1 MKISINWLKQY
12 LNIKLSPEKL
22 IEEMN
27 NIGLL
32 VDHWEEQDGD
42 VVLELETYANRPDTL
57 GHLGVAREIAA
68 CLGIS
73 LTERKF
79 PLIESTEEISDAFDV
94 QVLEVDLSPRYCGMI
109 VKDFPVDPSPPW
121 LMRMIRAM
129 GLSPVNNVV
138 DITNYVLFSTAQP
151 IHAFD
156 LNRLKGN
163 KILVRK
169 ARKGEE
175 LKALTGDTISLTN
188 EMLVIADD
196 KRPVALAGVIGGEET
211 SVTEE
216 TREIFIESACFDP
229 VSIRKTWKKIGIQ
242 TDASYR
248 FERGTDI
255 SFPPEAARMTASLL
269 TQIGGKALKGMID
282 IYPKPRKKKTV
293 VLRHHRVS
301 ELLGIEIE
309 EGSIIDFLKR
319 IGFELENQREGIWR
333 VKVPYFRVDIDR
345 EADLIE
351 EIARFYGYDKIP
363 SHIPVLQGID
373 LEVNKKK
380 EVEDNIRE
388 LLFHEGFDEVV
399 NFSFMDSEKEKLF
412 ETGLEAVEIRN
423 PISSKASLLRTTLI
437 EGLLGNIAWNVN
449 RGAEGVHVFEIS
461 NVFFQKDG
469 KCFERYFLGFAGMGQ
484 LDPVFWQE
492 EPERS
497 DFFHLKGTCEE
508 LLRYLK
514 FDDFSFSREE
524 HPFFE
529 KNYSLCLRF
538 KGEKIGNLGGVRESI
553 VEAYSIQEP
562 VWAAE
567 INLGSLLE
575 KQPKPFKYS
584 PVSRYPG
591 IVRDISFMADQDV
604 SYQEIKNCIEKLN
617 IPYLE
622 DYVLYD
628 RFVGEGISKD
638 KVSLSFRFVF
648 RHPERTLRAEEADS
662 FQEKIIKTL
671 STEFR
676 LNLRGGGQD

>member
-42 VVLELETYANRPDTL
+42 VILELETYANRPDTL

-211 SVTEE
+211 AVTEE
-216 TREIFIESACFDP
+216 TRNIFIESACFDP

-309 EGSIIDFLKR
+309 EGFIIDFLKR

-449 RGAEGVHVFEIS
+449 RGAEGVHVFEIG

-492 EPERS
+492 EPEKS

-648 RHPERTLRAEEADS
+648 RHPERTLLAEEADS

>member
-12 LNIKLSPEKL
+12 LNLKLSPENL
-22 IEEMN
+22 VDEMN
-27 NIGLL
+27 RIGLL
-32 VDHWEEQDGD
+32 VDYWEKKDGD

-68 CLGIS
+68 CRGIP
-73 LTERKF
+73 LKERKF
-79 PLIESTEEISDAFDV
+79 PLIESNEDISDAFDV
-94 QVLEVDLSPRYCGMI
+94 QVLEEDLSPRYCGMI

-121 LMRMIRAM
+121 LRSMIRAM

-138 DITNYVLFSTAQP
+138 DITNYVLFSTGQP

-156 LNRLKGN
+156 LNKLSGN

-175 LKALTGDTISLTN
+175 LKALSGDKIQLSHD
-188 EMLVIADD
+188 MLVIADE
-196 KRPVALAGVIGGEET
+196 KRPIALAGVIGGEET
-211 SVTEE
+211 SVTAE
-216 TREIFIESACFDP
+216 TRDVFIESAFFDP

-269 TQIGGKALKGMID
+269 TQIGGKALQGMID

-309 EGSIIDFLKR
+309 EKFIINFLKR

-333 VKVPYFRVDIDR
+333 VRVPYFRVDIER

-363 SHIPVLQGID
+363 SHIPVLQGLD
-373 LEVNKKK
+373 LEFNKKK
-380 EVEDNIRE
+380 ETEDHIRE
-388 LLFHEGFDEVV
+388 LLFNQGFDEVV
-399 NFSFMDSEKEKLF
+399 NFSFMDSEREKLF
-412 ETGLEAVEIRN
+412 KTGLEAVEIRN
-423 PISSKASLLRTTLI
+423 PISSKASLLRTTLL
-437 EGLLGNIAWNVN
+437 EGLLENIVWNVN
-449 RGAEGVHVFEIS
+449 RGAEGVHIFEIG

-469 KCFERYFLGFAGMGQ
+469 ECFERYSLGFSGMGQ

-492 EPERS
+492 KPEKS

-514 FDDFSFSREE
+514 FDNFSFSREE

-529 KNYSLCLRF
+529 NNYSLCLRF
-538 KGEKIGNLGGVRESI
+538 KGEKVGIIGGMRQSI
-553 VEAYSIQEP
+553 VNAYSIQEP

-567 INLGSLLE
+567 INIGSLLE

-591 IVRDISFMADQDV
+591 IVRDISFVADQDV
-604 SYQEIKNCIEKLN
+604 SYQEIKTHIEKLN

-628 RFVGEGISKD
+628 RFEGEGISKD
-638 KVSLSFRFVF
+638 KVSLSFRFIF
-648 RHPERTLRAEEADS
+648 RHPERTLLAEEADS
-662 FQEKIIKTL
+662 YQEKIIKTL
-671 STEFR
+671 STEFG

>member
-32 VDHWEEQDGD
+32 VDYWEEQDGD

-73 LTERKF
+73 LTERKY
-79 PLIESTEEISDAFDV
+79 PLIESTEEILNAFDV
-94 QVLEVDLSPRYCGMI
+94 QVLEGDLSPRYCGMI

-163 KILVRK
+163 RILVRK

-175 LKALTGDTISLTN
+175 LKVLTGDTISLTN
-188 EMLVIADD
+188 EMLVIADE

-211 SVTEE
+211 AVTEE
-216 TREIFIESACFDP
+216 TRDIFIESACFDP
-229 VSIRKTWKKIGIQ
+229 VSIRKAWKKIGIQ

-309 EGSIIDFLKR
+309 EGFIIDFLKR

-380 EVEDNIRE
+380 EAEDNIRE

-449 RGAEGVHVFEIS
+449 RGAEGVHVFEIG

-469 KCFERYFLGFAGMGQ
+469 KCFERYFLGFAGMIFLCFLIITPSYSAVIFYEHFNSAKDVMKVGFAEYVITTCSQ
-484 LDPVFWQE
+484 MRMIRLCFSDITNFPAVLPHAAAQVLIFKVHIESFIHQTNLIQGFLPQDHHRTGDP
-492 EPERS
+492 
-497 DFFHLKGTCEE
+497 
-508 LLRYLK
+508 
-514 FDDFSFSREE
+514 
-524 HPFFE
+524 
-529 KNYSLCLRF
+529 
-538 KGEKIGNLGGVRESI
+538 
-553 VEAYSIQEP
+553 
-562 VWAAE
+562 
-567 INLGSLLE
+567 INLVDFTKTGVIHQVVVYDG
-575 KQPKPFKYS
+575 K
-584 PVSRYPG
+584 
-591 IVRDISFMADQDV
+591 A
-604 SYQEIKNCIEKLN
+604 IKNLV
-617 IPYLE
+617 
-622 DYVLYD
+622 DV
-628 RFVGEGISKD
+628 
-638 KVSLSFRFVF
+638 
-648 RHPERTLRAEEADS
+648 
-662 FQEKIIKTL
+662 
-671 STEFR
+671 
-676 LNLRGGGQD
+676 

>member
-73 LTERKF
+73 LTERKY

-94 QVLEVDLSPRYCGMI
+94 QVLEGDLSPRYCGMI

-163 KILVRK
+163 RILVRK

-188 EMLVIADD
+188 EMLVIADE

-211 SVTEE
+211 AVTEE
-216 TREIFIESACFDP
+216 TRDIFIESACFDP
-229 VSIRKTWKKIGIQ
+229 VSIRKAWKKIGIQ

-269 TQIGGKALKGMID
+269 TLIGGKALKGMID

-301 ELLGIEIE
+301 ELLGIEIK
-309 EGSIIDFLKR
+309 EGFIIDFLKR

-380 EVEDNIRE
+380 EAEDNIRE

-449 RGAEGVHVFEIS
+449 RGAEGVHVFEIG

-492 EPERS
+492 EPEKS

-524 HPFFE
+524 HSFFE
-529 KNYSLCLRF
+529 KNYSLCLHF
-538 KGEKIGNLGGVRESI
+538 KGEMIGNLGGVRESI
-553 VEAYSIQEP
+553 VGAYSIQEP

-648 RHPERTLRAEEADS
+648 RHPERTLLAEEADS

>member
-216 TREIFIESACFDP
+216 TRDIFIESACFDP

-309 EGSIIDFLKR
+309 EGFIIDFLKR

-648 RHPERTLRAEEADS
+648 RHPERTLLAEEADS

>member
-12 LNIKLSPEKL
+12 LDLKLSPEEL
-22 IEEMN
+22 VEEMN
-27 NIGLL
+27 SIGLL
-32 VDHWEEQDGD
+32 VDYWEEQDGD

-68 CLGIS
+68 SQGTS
-73 LTERKF
+73 LKERNF
-79 PLIESTEEISDAFDV
+79 PLVESTENISDTFDV
-94 QVLEVDLSPRYCGMI
+94 QVLEEDLSPRYCGMM
-109 VKDFPVDPSPPW
+109 VKDFTVDPSPPW
-121 LMRMIRAM
+121 LRRMIRAV

-156 LNRLKGN
+156 LNKLSGN

-175 LKALTGDTISLTN
+175 LKILGGNTIQLSN
-188 EMLVIADD
+188 DMLVIADE
-196 KRPVALAGVIGGEET
+196 KRPVALAGVIGGEEAA
-211 SVTEE
+211 VTEE
-216 TREIFIESACFDP
+216 TKELFIESACFNP
-229 VSIRKTWKKIGIQ
+229 ISVRKTWKKIGVQ

-255 SFPPEAARMTASLL
+255 SFPPRAAQMTASLL

-293 VLRHHRVS
+293 VLRNHRVS

-309 EGSIIDFLKR
+309 EGFIVDFLKR

-333 VKVPYFRVDIDR
+333 VKVPFFRVDIER

-351 EIARFYGYDKIP
+351 EVARFYGYDKIP

-373 LEVNKKK
+373 LEVNRKK
-380 EVEDNIRE
+380 ETEDSIRE

-399 NFSFMDSEKEKLF
+399 NFSFMNADKEKLF
-412 ETGLEAVEIRN
+412 RTGLEAVEIRN
-423 PISSKASLLRTTLI
+423 PISSRASLLRTTLV
-437 EGLLGNIAWNVN
+437 EGLLENILWNMN
-449 RGAEGVHVFEIS
+449 RGAEGVHIFEIG
-461 NVFFQKDG
+461 NVFFQNEG
-469 KCFERYFLGFAGMGQ
+469 KCSERYSLGFAAMGQ
-484 LDPVFWQE
+484 LDPLFWQK
-492 EPERS
+492 EPEKS
-497 DFFHLKGTCEE
+497 DFFHVKGTCEE
-508 LLRYLK
+508 LLGHLK
-514 FDDFSFSREE
+514 FDDFSFSKEE

-529 KNYSLCLRF
+529 KNYSLCLNL
-538 KGEKIGNLGGVRESI
+538 KGEKIGVLGGLNRSI

-575 KQPKPFKYS
+575 KQPRPFQYF

-591 IVRDISFMADQDV
+591 IVRDISFIVAQDV
-604 SYQEIKNCIEKLN
+604 SYQDMKDCIENLN

-622 DYVLYD
+622 DYMLYD
-628 RFVGEGISKD
+628 RFAGEEIPKGKI
-638 KVSLSFRFVF
+638 SLSFRFIF
-648 RHPERTLRAEEADS
+648 RHPERTLLAEEADS
-662 FQEKIIKTL
+662 FQEKIIKAL
-671 STEFR
+671 HTEFG

>member
-32 VDHWEEQDGD
+32 VDYWEEQDGD

-73 LTERKF
+73 LTERKY
-79 PLIESTEEISDAFDV
+79 PLIESTEEILNAFDV
-94 QVLEVDLSPRYCGMI
+94 QVLEGDLSPRYCGMI

-163 KILVRK
+163 RILVRK

-175 LKALTGDTISLTN
+175 LKVLTGDTISLTN
-188 EMLVIADD
+188 EMLVIADE

-211 SVTEE
+211 AVTEE
-216 TREIFIESACFDP
+216 TRDIFIESACFDP
-229 VSIRKTWKKIGIQ
+229 VSIRKAWKKIGIQ

-309 EGSIIDFLKR
+309 EGFIIDFLKR

-380 EVEDNIRE
+380 EAEDNIRE

-449 RGAEGVHVFEIS
+449 RGAEGVHVFEIG

-492 EPERS
+492 EPEKS

-538 KGEKIGNLGGVRESI
+538 KGEMIGNLGGVRESI

-648 RHPERTLRAEEADS
+648 RHPERTLLAEEADS